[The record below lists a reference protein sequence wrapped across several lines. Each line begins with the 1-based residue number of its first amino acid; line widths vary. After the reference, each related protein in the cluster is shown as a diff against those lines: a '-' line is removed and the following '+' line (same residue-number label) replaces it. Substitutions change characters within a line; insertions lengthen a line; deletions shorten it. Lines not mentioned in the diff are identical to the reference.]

1 MRPPVLRLHVDGL
14 VVDNFAGGGGASTG
28 IEWALGR
35 SPDIAVNHDPEA
47 VAMHRANHP
56 GTRHFCEDVFKVHPK
71 RVCGNRK
78 VALAWFSPDCTFH
91 SNARGGKPFRDPE
104 SARGRRGLAGVVI
117 HWAQQVKPR
126 VIILENVAEF
136 ADWGPLD
143 EDGRPDPDR
152 KGQSFRNWLG
162 KLKAQGYEV
171 DMRLLRGCDYGAP
184 TIRKRLFLV
193 ARCDGKPIV
202 WPEPTHG
209 PGRAHPYRVA
219 AECIDWSIPVR
230 SIFGRKKPLA
240 EPTMRRIAHGL
251 RRFVLE
257 SGDPFL
263 IPLTHAGDARVH
275 SIREPMRTITAAH
288 RGEHA
293 LVAPTLIQ
301 TGYGERPGQSPRVPG
316 LDKPFGTVM
325 ATGQKHALVG
335 AFLAKHYGNPDRRKG
350 GGAVIGSQ
358 LSMPLG
364 TVTTK
369 DHHSLVATHM
379 VKLRGT
385 CADGQDWRK
394 PAPTICAGG
403 NHVGEVRAFLVKY
416 YRTGIPASL
425 KLPFDT
431 VTTKPRFGLV
441 TVAGEEYVISDIGMR
456 MVEPPELFR
465 AQGFEASYRIDVEV
479 SGKPLTK
486 EAQVR
491 MCGNSVNP
499 DVACALVLANLAGE
513 QAVAA

>member
-1 MRPPVLRLHVDGL
+1 MRPPTVRVHVDGL

-47 VAMHRANHP
+47 VAMHKANHP
-56 GTRHFCEDVFKVHPK
+56 QTRHFCEDVFKVHPK
-71 RVCGNRK
+71 MVCGNRK
-78 VALAWFSPDCTFH
+78 VALAWFSPDCTYH
-91 SNARGGKPFRDPE
+91 SVARGGKPFRDPE
-104 SARGRRGLAGVVI
+104 DARGRRGLAGVVI

-136 ADWGPLD
+136 EHWGPLKN
-143 EDGRPDPDR
+143 GRPDPSR
-152 KGQSFRNWLG
+152 RGQSFRNWLG

-171 DMRLLRGCDYGAP
+171 EMRLLRGCDYGAP
-184 TIRKRLFLV
+184 TIRKRLFLI

-209 PGRAHPYRVA
+209 PGRPNPYRTA
-219 AECIDWSIPVR
+219 AECIDWSIPCV
-230 SIFGRKKPLA
+230 SIFATRREARSLGFNVNRPLA
-240 EPTMRRIAHGL
+240 PATLRRIAHGL
-251 RRFVLE
+251 RRFVFE
-257 SGDPFL
+257 SGNPF
-263 IPLTHAGDARVH
+263 
-275 SIREPMRTITAAH
+275 
-288 RGEHA
+288 
-293 LVAPTLIQ
+293 TLIQ
-301 TGYGERPGQSPRVPG
+301 TGYGERPGQAPRVPG

-335 AFLAKHYGNPDRRKG
+335 AFLSKAYGDPDRKKG

-364 TVTTK
+364 TVTTR

-403 NHVGEVRAFLVKY
+403 NHIGEVRAFLVKY
-416 YRTGIPASL
+416 YGTGGPKGL
-425 KLPFDT
+425 ELPFDT
-431 VTTKPRFGLV
+431 VTTRDRFGLV
-441 TVAGEEYVISDIGMR
+441 TLAGEQYAVADIGMR

-465 AQGFEASYRIDVEV
+465 AQGLGADYKIDVEV
-479 SGKPLTK
+479 DGKPLTK
-486 EAQVR
+486 ESQVR
-491 MCGNSVNP
+491 MCGNTVNP
-499 DVACALVLANLAGE
+499 DVACALVRANLVGD
-513 QAVAA
+513 QAAEVAA